1 MAKGNLLV
9 VRRALL
15 IFAFAISLGA
25 GNAFADMQGDF
36 TFWFSVVKIEEVNP
50 GAIMLSGT
58 VAGLPVRVL
67 LDANAKVS
75 DSRPPDMELRYRD
88 TFSICS
94 APVHPQVWPK
104 TAQSP
109 SEPAKITYHAIF

>member
-75 DSRPPDMELRYRD
+75 DSRPPDMGLGLFHGAGALLLAKVQYSRR
-88 TFSICS
+88 IS
-94 APVHPQVWPK
+94 AQPCQNK
-104 TAQSP
+104 S
-109 SEPAKITYHAIF
+109 